1 MSTEEIISELKELIT
16 VVTGIELLLRRTLPY
31 LKYGTDA
38 FSIYIDKCQSFT
50 RDKYHLLYD
59 IQLESLKRLR
69 EDITEMCKN
78 L

>member
-1 MSTEEIISELKELIT
+1 MSTEEIISELKELIAVIT
-16 VVTGIELLLRRTLPY
+16 EIELLLIKTLPN

-38 FSIYIDKCQSFT
+38 FNIYIDKYQSFT
-50 RDKYHLLYD
+50 GAKYQLLHN
-59 IQLESLKRLR
+59 IQIESLKGLR